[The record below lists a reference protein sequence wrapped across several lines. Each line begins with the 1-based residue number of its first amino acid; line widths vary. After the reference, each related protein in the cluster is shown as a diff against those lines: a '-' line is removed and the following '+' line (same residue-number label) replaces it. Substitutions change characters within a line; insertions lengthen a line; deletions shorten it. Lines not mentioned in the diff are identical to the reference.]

1 MVTAVTK
8 DHCSINVKL
17 FRLTIVT
24 LPTTSSNF
32 PLRYTLYPQPQGD
45 QGAGTSRQGGGQVGG
60 YEAHHLQLSMVELV
74 YTLPL
79 TTYLS
84 TKTIRK
90 LHYLVRIL
98 MQI

>member
-8 DHCSINVKL
+8 DHCPINVKL

-24 LPTTSSNF
+24 LPTASGNF
-32 PLRYTLYPQPQGD
+32 SLRYTLYPQPLGD
-45 QGAGTSRQGGGQVGG
+45 QGVGTSRQGRGQGGG

-84 TKTIRK
+84 SKIIRK
-90 LHYLVRIL
+90 LHYLMRIL